1 MKQTAGATHRGP
13 TSEYGSRVQDV
24 ATRASDIARSLL
36 PVGMKRRLKRAL
48 PPRLY
53 RYVDPNWHRG
63 AVGGLWD
70 ELGKLQLDFL
80 VAEGLRPEHYLLDV
94 GCGSL
99 RAGVH
104 FIRYLETGHYYG
116 IDRNGERLEAG
127 RTVELPRYGLTEK
140 RPVLERLDD
149 FAVGSLGRQFDYAV
163 AQSVFTHIPA
173 DAIELCLRNVAEV
186 LVPGGRFF
194 ATYNERTGEGPDRV
208 DRSELPYDK
217 DPIFRYD
224 YAELARLVEGTG
236 LEAERIGDWGHPRD
250 QQMAVFTK
258 P

>member
-1 MKQTAGATHRGP
+1 MATK
-13 TSEYGSRVQDV
+13 
-24 ATRASDIARSLL
+24 ASGIARSLL
-36 PVGMKRRLKRAL
+36 PVGMKRRIKRAV

-53 RYVDPNWHRG
+53 RFVDPNWHRG

-80 VAEGLRPEHYLLDV
+80 LAQGLRPDHYLLDV

-99 RAGVH
+99 RGGVH
-104 FIRYLETGHYYG
+104 FIRYLEPGHYYG

-140 RPVLERLDD
+140 HPVLERVDD
-149 FAVGSLGRQFDYAV
+149 FAVDRLGREFDYAV
-163 AQSVFTHIPA
+163 AQSVFTHLPA
-173 DAIELCLRNVAEV
+173 EAILLCLRNVAKV

-194 ATYNERTGEGPDRV
+194 ATYNERTGDGPDRV
-208 DRSELPYDK
+208 DRPELAYDK

-224 YAELARLVEGTG
+224 FASLAALADGTG
-236 LEAERIGDWGHPRD
+236 LEPERIGDWGHPRG
-250 QQMAVFTK
+250 QQMVVFTK
-258 P
+258 S

>member
-1 MKQTAGATHRGP
+1 VTTK
-13 TSEYGSRVQDV
+13 
-24 ATRASDIARSLL
+24 ASDIARSLL
-36 PVGMKRRLKRAL
+36 PVGMKRRMKRAV

-53 RYVDPNWHRG
+53 RFVDPNWHRG

-80 VAEGLRPEHYLLDV
+80 VSQGLRPEHYLLDV

-99 RAGVH
+99 RGGVH
-104 FIRYLETGHYYG
+104 FIRYLETGRYYG

-140 RPVLERLDD
+140 RPVLERIDD
-149 FAVGSLGRQFDYAV
+149 FAVERLGRAFDYAV

-173 DAIELCLRNVAEV
+173 EAIELCLRRVAGA
-186 LVPGGRFF
+186 LVPGGRFY
-194 ATYNERTGEGPDRV
+194 ATYNERTVDGPDRL

-224 YAELARLVEGTG
+224 FAALAGLAEGTG
-236 LEAERIGDWGHPRD
+236 LEPERIGDWGHPRG